1 MTKKQLL
8 QRINILET
16 AKVALDGIVKNRED
30 RLVEH
35 SNEIVRMQGILDNIE
50 AVNRDLHIK
59 LNVHQTK
66 INHLTSA
73 TKSLI
78 AVL

>member
-35 SNEIVRMQGILDNIE
+35 SNEILRMQEVLDNIE

-73 TKSLI
+73 TKSLT